1 MGQRGSERLAMRVSG
16 WSIAVNLALSAF
28 KFFAEAAAR
37 SEAMLSDAV
46 HSASDVLSTLVVMVG
61 VKLAHRA
68 PDTTHP
74 YGHERFEC
82 VASLLL
88 AAALAL
94 TGLGIG
100 ASALQRVLSSRT
112 ALPVPGMLA
121 LTAALVS
128 IAVKE
133 GMYRVTRAAA
143 QKTGSSALMA
153 DAWHHRSDAL
163 SSVGSFAGILGARLG
178 APVLDPLAGLFIC
191 CLIVKAAVEV
201 FRDAVGRMTDRACP
215 QEEQQQ
221 IWDAVE
227 AQPGVLGV
235 DRVATRLFGDR
246 VYVDVEIR
254 ADARAPLVE
263 AHAVA
268 QRVHD
273 HVERGFPQV
282 KHCMVHVNPEL
293 ACTGQEEKT

>member
-1 MGQRGSERLAMRVSG
+1 MRPT
-16 WSIAVNLALSAF
+16 
-28 KFFAEAAAR
+28 
-37 SEAMLSDAV
+37 
-46 HSASDVLSTLVVMVG
+46 ASRNTS
-61 VKLAHRA
+61 
-68 PDTTHP
+68 
-74 YGHERFEC
+74 
-82 VASLLL
+82 
-88 AAALAL
+88 
-94 TGLGIG
+94 
-100 ASALQRVLSSRT
+100 
-112 ALPVPGMLA
+112 
-121 LTAALVS
+121 TAALT
-128 IAVKE
+128 I
-133 GMYRVTRAAA
+133 R
-143 QKTGSSALMA
+143 
-153 DAWHHRSDAL
+153 
-163 SSVGSFAGILGARLG
+163 
-178 APVLDPLAGLFIC
+178 
-191 CLIVKAAVEV
+191 
-201 FRDAVGRMTDRACP
+201 
-215 QEEQQQ
+215 QQ